1 MLAARS
7 VGEEERGEVV
17 LLRDQGDLLIRQNP
31 LDLDGQTLRFIPGRN
46 GYAVVPQGARP
57 ALAAGTPVLMGREE
71 PVPVPLPF
79 AFPFFGREYGSA
91 VVHADGYI
99 GFEAGPP
106 PGPDRSLPR
115 FLAGPPGIAAFF
127 ADFGIDRAG
136 AVSTHTT
143 PTQLV
148 VTWADLPG
156 ATQANRNTFQAVL
169 SADGSIELSFT
180 RLETREGIV
189 GLTPGGRL
197 EVVPRDLSAG
207 LPVSEGAVAEVFSE
221 SERLDLVSTVRRF
234 YRAYPDVFQQIV
246 VYTTRPLNPIAGT
259 FAFELNI
266 KNETSGIGVPM
277 SDASADWG
285 SAGALE
291 SVVFLDSMESYRD
304 ADDFEILAHEVAH
317 RWLARL
323 RFRDGGGPSDAL
335 LTGDRLHWS
344 FFLDS
349 DASMIGGNDIAETS
363 AGRFE
368 TIDFARRFSP
378 LDQYAMGLRGPEEV
392 PPFVLVE
399 GADQFRPNRGY
410 RASSSPEAGVRFTGR
425 RRLVTID
432 DVVNAMGAR
441 TPPARQAPRILRQ
454 AYLLVGDA
462 VAPPTA
468 GRADVV
474 DGIRSRFEPFFEA
487 ATDGRGRLETR
498 LP

>member
-1 MLAARS
+1 
-7 VGEEERGEVV
+7 
-17 LLRDQGDLLIRQNP
+17 
-31 LDLDGQTLRFIPGRN
+31 
-46 GYAVVPQGARP
+46 
-57 ALAAGTPVLMGREE
+57 
-71 PVPVPLPF
+71 
-79 AFPFFGREYGSA
+79 
-91 VVHADGYI
+91 
-99 GFEAGPP
+99 
-106 PGPDRSLPR
+106 
-115 FLAGPPGIAAFF
+115 
-127 ADFGIDRAG
+127 
-136 AVSTHTT
+136 
-143 PTQLV
+143 
-148 VTWADLPG
+148 
-156 ATQANRNTFQAVL
+156 
-169 SADGSIELSFT
+169 
-180 RLETREGIV
+180 
-189 GLTPGGRL
+189 
-197 EVVPRDLSAG
+197 
-207 LPVSEGAVAEVFSE
+207 
-221 SERLDLVSTVRRF
+221 
-234 YRAYPDVFQQIV
+234 

-266 KNETSGIGVPM
+266 KNEAAGIGVPV

-304 ADDFEILAHEVAH
+304 ADGFEILAHEVAH

-323 RFRDGGGPSDAL
+323 RFRDAGGPSDAL

-349 DASMIGGNDIAETS
+349 DASLIGGNEIADTS

-378 LDQYAMGLRGPEEV
+378 LDQYVMGLRGPEEV

-432 DVVNAMGAR
+432 DVVSAMGAR
-441 TPPARQAPRILRQ
+441 TPAVRQAPHVFRQ

-462 VAPPTA
+462 AAPPTTD
-468 GRADVV
+468 RADIV
-474 DGIRSRFEPFFEA
+474 DRIRSRFEPFFEA